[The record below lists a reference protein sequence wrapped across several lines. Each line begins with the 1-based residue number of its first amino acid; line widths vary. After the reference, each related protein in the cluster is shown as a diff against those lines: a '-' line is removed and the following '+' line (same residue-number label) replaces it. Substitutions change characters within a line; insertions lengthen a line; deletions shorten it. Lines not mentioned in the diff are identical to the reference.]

1 VFSIKSSPPTAT
13 TLVKRS
19 RNKVNQ
25 KPPGFNKHA
34 DEAVAQMDPMDVLR
48 SGKNWPFAGPFVL
61 PLPVDTSYS
70 PSTKQIK
77 TKPK

>member
-1 VFSIKSSPPTAT
+1 VFSIKSSQPTAT

-34 DEAVAQMDPMDVLR
+34 DEAVAQMDPKMDVFG
-48 SGKNWPFAGPFVL
+48 GKNWPFAGPCVP

-77 TKPK
+77 TQPK